1 MPNTN
6 NEQRREYCSLETAET
21 CLVEHC
27 EENEIDLN
35 FIPQEVKRNFIEACR
50 HTPYD
55 VPLEQIASDTGLTRE
70 TVASEM
76 ERIGRGVGVSVQ
88 GLREL
93 TNRNTNQ
100 SDRFRDLIT
109 NFIMPEHEPRTEPE
123 ELQAISM
130 PETITLDTAE
140 MFGRHINDDMYAQFL
155 VGEDVVTTNQSR
167 YANIARA
174 ITKKK
179 PKRSEHDMMFNKVR
193 SIGADFPR
201 PNFKDWSSKKEL
213 SDIVNDW
220 FRNVEYREQWIF
232 ARRER
237 EGFNRRQV
245 NQFSLDDVISRM
257 NKRRNGHQLD
267 TDNSKFYDWKLG
279 GTDWTLRLELF
290 VHEQDF
296 FLISRYIHKPSNV
309 EIMYNVRYWSE
320 KSKSFKSLGS
330 LICEYKNSPENFERV
345 FGSHDE
351 LSGYYTEPYEEDN
364 EDVLVD
370 LDDWSDEDYEEE
382 DYEDSPF

>member
-50 HTPYD
+50 YTPYD

-88 GLREL
+88 ELREL
-93 TNRNTNQ
+93 DSSQAELYRELMNSLTLSHRP
-100 SDRFRDLIT
+100 RR
-109 NFIMPEHEPRTEPE
+109 EPVELEYMRLAEPV
-123 ELQAISM
+123 
-130 PETITLDTAE
+130 TLDSVSAS
-140 MFGRHINDDMYAQFL
+140 MDLADYWL
-155 VGEDVVTTNQSR
+155 TTEQ
-167 YANIARA
+167 IERA
-174 ITKKK
+174 TERPRFTIPRAVAKKK

-201 PNFKDWSSKKEL
+201 PNFKDWSSRNEL
-213 SDIVNDW
+213 GDIVNDW

-290 VHEQDF
+290 AHEQDF

-309 EIMYNVRYWSE
+309 EIKYDVRYWSE

-330 LICEYKNSPENFERV
+330 LISEHKNSPENFERV

-351 LSGYYTEPYEEDN
+351 LSGYYSEPYEEDEIFGN
-364 EDVLVD
+364 MEDYE
-370 LDDWSDEDYEEE
+370 DDSNDYDDDSYEEE